1 MAQHAHKTEQS
12 GFVGS
17 VSDMSLADIVQ
28 IKGVNRYSGCLVVEH
43 HSKNGVIFFREG
55 DVVHAEQ
62 EGLIGEEAFYS
73 IMGWG
78 VGTFRSEPKVS
89 TTSRTIEQSLGF
101 LVLEA
106 LRRLDE
112 SNVAPVPAL
121 PSGSG
126 KVEKGAGMSDVE
138 SRLKVL
144 PDVEQA
150 LIMTKEGAIAGD
162 NSYQAEFLG
171 ANGLFLAQFA
181 AQLGSQSGFGELKS
195 VTVHGGEHHL
205 FLFDSKRHYLC
216 VSANGS
222 GNVNALDSDIRRVL
236 AKKAGG

>member
-1 MAQHAHKTEQS
+1 MSQYAQKTEQS

-28 IKGVNRYSGCLVVEH
+28 IKGANRYSGCLVVEH
-43 HSKNGVIFFREG
+43 HSKSGVIFFREG

-62 EGLIGEEAFYS
+62 EGLTGEEAFYS

-89 TTSRTIEQSLGF
+89 TTSRTIEQPLGF

-112 SNVAPVPAL
+112 SNIAPVPAQL
-121 PSGSG
+121 PASG
-126 KVEKGAGMSDVE
+126 KVEKGAGMSDVG
-138 SRLKVL
+138 SRLKAL
-144 PDVEQA
+144 PDVEQV
-150 LIMTKEGAIAGD
+150 LIMTKEGAITGD
-162 NSYQAEFLG
+162 SSYQAEFLG
-171 ANGLFLAQFA
+171 ANGLFLAHFA
-181 AQLGSQSGFGELKS
+181 SQLGSQSGFGELKS
-195 VTVHGGEHHL
+195 ATVHGCEHHL
-205 FLFDSKRHYLC
+205 FLFESRRHYLC
-216 VSANGS
+216 ASANGS
-222 GNVNALDSDIRRVL
+222 GNVNALDSDIRREL